1 MTELPEQSE
10 NETLSKNLTACALRG
25 EVEKVL
31 YEREDGSYSVI
42 VVKDAAAERHTVV
55 GTMPGIAVGQGIK
68 AEGKWEQHK
77 EFGRQFRVLSYE
89 YTLPVTNEGIIRYL
103 ASGIIKGLG
112 KKNAEAIV
120 EHFGA
125 EALDVITNAPNRL
138 MEIKGFGRKRVTA
151 IKAIWRPPISVP
163 S

>member
-1 MTELPEQSE
+1 MAELPEQRE
-10 NETLSKNLTACALRG
+10 NVTLSKSLAAHSLRG

-77 EFGRQFRVLSYE
+77 EFGKQFRVVRE
-89 YTLPVTNEGIIRYL
+89 RPCHTWDKR
-103 ASGIIKGLG
+103 
-112 KKNAEAIV
+112 AEPWM
-120 EHFGA
+120 H
-125 EALDVITNAPNRL
+125 T
-138 MEIKGFGRKRVTA
+138 
-151 IKAIWRPPISVP
+151 
-163 S
+163 